1 MDEVKVTIET
11 ADGQKHEL
19 TGVTAICF
27 TIKEITKDR
36 EGNMS
41 VCGGIVSIGY
51 RTTVRELSSALGGLV
66 SKLIEGE
73 YASSHAAAA
82 VCMHDL
88 GRMLLKR
95 SAKVLKNI
103 TPQECEEHFK
113 AATQAMCED
122 VNPEDPDEFVK
133 EAARELALLL
143 DLGGKL

>member
-41 VCGGIVSIGY
+41 VCGGIVSMGY

-66 SKLIEGE
+66 
-73 YASSHAAAA
+73 
-82 VCMHDL
+82 
-88 GRMLLKR
+88 
-95 SAKVLKNI
+95 
-103 TPQECEEHFK
+103 
-113 AATQAMCED
+113 
-122 VNPEDPDEFVK
+122 VN

>member
-41 VCGGIVSIGY
+41 VRGGIVSMGY

-103 TPQECEEHFK
+103 TPQECEE
-113 AATQAMCED
+113 ATQAMCED
-122 VNPEDPDEFVK
+122 VHPEDPDEFVN
-133 EAARELALLL
+133 EAVRELALLL